1 MTPVKQKK
9 RFNGAGENT
18 KKDEL
23 NLVLSPP
30 KADVFVMKSAS
41 DGAIKDKEIIIKH
54 LRGR

>member
-18 KKDEL
+18 EKDEL

-41 DGAIKDKEIIIKH
+41 GGAIKDKEIIIKH